1 MIKFVVCVTFVS
13 AAVASSFAKEPLVWP
28 QFRGP
33 GGSGVA
39 QEQKPPVEVGPD
51 KNVKWKV
58 AAPSGLSSPIVVG
71 DKLVITAFENN
82 KLYTIAYSRADG
94 SEAWRADAKA
104 HEIEP
109 YLKEQGSPA
118 ASTCATDGDRI
129 VSYFGSC
136 GLMCYDLA
144 GKELWRFEMP
154 SAATVVGFGTGNSPV
169 IADGAVVIL
178 REETKDPK
186 IVAIDLVTGKRKWE
200 QKRESKSAFST
211 PVVWETT
218 SGKQV
223 VAPGFQ
229 KMIGY
234 DLQTGDERWH
244 VDGMPSSCCTTPVTA
259 DGKLFFAGYSPGD
272 PSEKDFKMPA
282 FDDVLK
288 QGDANHDGI
297 LTEPESENTAV
308 KGFFS
313 MQDLDK
319 DGKITRDE
327 WEKLIKFLSSSRNSA
342 FALRP
347 GGSGDVTNSG
357 VLWKKTK
364 GVPYVSSAI
373 VYRNQYMMVKEGGI
387 VTGYDVNTGDELYQ
401 KRVLASGNYY
411 ASPVAANGKVYFV
424 SLEDGTVT
432 VLEGGSSPPKV
443 VAKNPPLGERTAATP
458 AIADDTLYIR
468 TAGHLYAF
476 AGKN

>member
-1 MIKFVVCVTFVS
+1 MKWLFCVTFV
-13 AAVASSFAKEPLVWP
+13 FATAGFCFGKEALVWP

-39 QEQKPPVEVGPD
+39 EDQKPPVEIGPD
-51 KNVKWKV
+51 TNVKWKKPV
-58 AAPSGLSSPIVVG
+58 PDGASSPIVVG
-71 DKLVITAFENN
+71 EKLVITAFENG
-82 KLYTIAYSRADG
+82 KLYTIAYNRADG
-94 SEAWRADAKA
+94 SEAWHVDAKA

-118 ASTCATDGDRI
+118 ASTCATDGERI

-136 GLMCYDLA
+136 GLICYDLA
-144 GKELWRFEMP
+144 GKELWRFKMP
-154 SAATVVGFGTGNSPV
+154 PAATIVGFGTGNSPV
-169 IADGAVVIL
+169 IADGAVVL
-178 REETKDPK
+178 VREETKEPK
-186 IVAIDLVTGKRKWE
+186 IVVIDLATGNRKWE

-211 PVVWETT
+211 PAIWETS
-218 SGKQV
+218 SGKQI
-223 VAPGFQ
+223 VAAGFQ

-234 DLQTGDERWH
+234 DLGSGDERWH
-244 VDGMPSSCCTTPVTA
+244 VDGMPSSCCTSPVTA

-272 PSEKDFKMPA
+272 PAEKDFKLPA

-288 QGDANHDGI
+288 QGDANHDEI
-297 LTEPESENTAV
+297 LTEPESEKTAV

-313 MQDLDK
+313 MQDLNK
-319 DGKITRDE
+319 DGKITRGE
-327 WEKLIKFLSSSRNSA
+327 WEQLVKFMSASRSSA

-347 GGSGDVTNSG
+347 GGTGDVTNTG

-364 GVPYVSSAI
+364 GLPYVSSAI
-373 VYRNQYMMVKEGGI
+373 VYRGQYMMVKEGGI
-387 VTGYDVNTGDELYQ
+387 VTGYDANTGDELYQ
-401 KRVLASGNYY
+401 KRVLSSGNYY

-432 VLEGGSSPPKV
+432 VLEGGTTPPKV

-458 AIADDTLYIR
+458 AIADDTLYVR

-476 AGKN
+476 AEKKE